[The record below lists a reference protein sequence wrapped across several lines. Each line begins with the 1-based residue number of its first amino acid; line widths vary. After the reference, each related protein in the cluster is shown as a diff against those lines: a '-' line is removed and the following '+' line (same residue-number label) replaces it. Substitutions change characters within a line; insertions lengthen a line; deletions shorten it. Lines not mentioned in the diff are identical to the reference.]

1 MLSAKERKKQKSRVE
16 RILRI
21 QGLDYDEWIDLKH
34 KEVLVEQ
41 EDFLES
47 LIDKALDSEI
57 EARQKEGSNTDSTND
72 SYWLIKKIDGG
83 GFKWK
88 D

>member
-21 QGLDYDEWIDLKH
+21 QGLDYDEWIDIKH
-34 KEVLVEQ
+34 KEILDEQ
-41 EDFLES
+41 QDFLDS

-57 EARQKEGSNTDSTND
+57 EARQKEGSNTDSSNA
-72 SYWLIKKIDGG
+72 S
-83 GFKWK
+83 
-88 D
+88 

>member
-21 QGLDYDEWIDLKH
+21 QGLDYDEWIDIKH
-34 KEVLVEQ
+34 KEILVEQ
-41 EDFLES
+41 EDFLDS

-57 EARQKEGSNTDSTND
+57 EARQKEGSNTDSSND
-72 SYWLIKKIDGG
+72 SY
-83 GFKWK
+83 
-88 D
+88 

>member
-72 SYWLIKKIDGG
+72 SY
-83 GFKWK
+83 
-88 D
+88 

>member
-21 QGLDYDEWIDLKH
+21 QGLDYDEWIDIKH
-34 KEVLVEQ
+34 KEILDEQ
-41 EDFLES
+41 QDFLDS

-57 EARQKEGSNTDSTND
+57 EARQKEGSNTDSSND
-72 SYWLIKKIDGG
+72 SY
-83 GFKWK
+83 
-88 D
+88 

>member
-72 SYWLIKKIDGG
+72 PY
-83 GFKWK
+83 
-88 D
+88 